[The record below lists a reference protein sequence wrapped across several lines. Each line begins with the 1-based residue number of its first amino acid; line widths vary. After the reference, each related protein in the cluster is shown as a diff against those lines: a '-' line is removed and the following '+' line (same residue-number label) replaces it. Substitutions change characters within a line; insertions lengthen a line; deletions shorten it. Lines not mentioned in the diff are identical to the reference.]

1 MSRRF
6 LSAVALIFL
15 FGLPTI
21 GQQHL
26 SLEQCRSMALG
37 KNEDL
42 KIAGKQAELAQRQRA
57 IARTHWLPSFSASAT
72 GMYQDRDFKMDL
84 TLPTL
89 VPNPRTGELKPN
101 LLLNPVTGL
110 PVYGSDGI
118 PLFNMYAWLPLNIS
132 LSGAYMASISLEQP
146 VFVGGKILAG
156 NKMAQ
161 IGVRMAA
168 VNLELKKAKTIE
180 ETDRAYWTYVSVRSK
195 VRLAKEAVKMLEE
208 FVVLAQNSVNAGM
221 KNRNTLLKAQ
231 VGLNNA
237 LLNLQKA
244 EHGLQ
249 LSRMDLCRITGLP
262 FDSLIVAADTIDI
275 WADQSLAEGIL
286 RSASPEKRPEYQL
299 LQDNIELARQQERMA
314 MADFLPTA
322 GVRAGYNQ
330 IGGIEMSGKDFDNTS
345 FNVFASVKIPI
356 FHWGEG
362 LHKIK
367 SAKLDKEVKQ
377 LELDKYRQ
385 LMQLEAEQAK
395 LNLIQANER
404 IVMGR
409 KAIEQAAENLRVN
422 RDNFE
427 FGMTTID
434 EVLLAQTQWLQ
445 AYTDVIDAQAD
456 LRIKETNWLLII
468 GELGKDK

>member
-1 MSRRF
+1 
-6 LSAVALIFL
+6 
-15 FGLPTI
+15 
-21 GQQHL
+21 
-26 SLEQCRSMALG
+26 
-37 KNEDL
+37 
-42 KIAGKQAELAQRQRA
+42 
-57 IARTHWLPSFSASAT
+57 
-72 GMYQDRDFKMDL
+72 
-84 TLPTL
+84 
-89 VPNPRTGELKPN
+89 
-101 LLLNPVTGL
+101 
-110 PVYGSDGI
+110 
-118 PLFNMYAWLPLNIS
+118 
-132 LSGAYMASISLEQP
+132 
-146 VFVGGKILAG
+146 
-156 NKMAQ
+156 
-161 IGVRMAA
+161 
-168 VNLELKKAKTIE
+168 
-180 ETDRAYWTYVSVRSK
+180 
-195 VRLAKEAVKMLEE
+195 MLEE

-286 RSASPEKRPEYQL
+286 QSASPEKRPEYQL

-362 LHKIK
+362 LQKIK

-456 LRIKETNWLLII
+456 LRIKETNWLLIT